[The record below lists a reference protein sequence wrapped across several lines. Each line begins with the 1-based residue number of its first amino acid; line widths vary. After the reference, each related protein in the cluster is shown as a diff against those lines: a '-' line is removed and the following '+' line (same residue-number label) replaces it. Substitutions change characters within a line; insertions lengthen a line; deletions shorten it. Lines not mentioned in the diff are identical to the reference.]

1 MAKKDTSPRLGRGLA
16 ALLGDQAPQ
25 LARTTRAN
33 APVQQHTSLP
43 IDVLEPSP
51 FQPRRDMNPER
62 LEELANSI
70 RSRGVLQPLLVR
82 PDPANPERYQ
92 IIAGERRWRASQ
104 LAGLHSV
111 PVHVRQLDDT
121 DAMAAALVENL
132 QRADLNPIEEAE
144 GLQRLINDYTLTQE
158 ELAGAVG
165 KSRPHIT
172 NTMRLLNL
180 PAEVRAHVRQGEL
193 TAGHARALLGHPDPA
208 AAARIVLEKGLNVR
222 QTEALVAEKSEK
234 KPASKSRRDA
244 EIVQIEED
252 LALRL
257 GLKVRI
263 SYDGKKGGSLKID
276 YRSLEQFE
284 SLMRLLN
291 QS

>member
-33 APVQQHTSLP
+33 TPVQQHTSLP
-43 IDVLEPSP
+43 VDVLEPSP
-51 FQPRRDMNPER
+51 FQPRQDMNPER

-70 RSRGVLQPLLVR
+70 RSRGILQPLLVR

-144 GLQRLINDYTLTQE
+144 GLQRLLNDYTLTQE

-180 PAEVRAHVRQGEL
+180 PSEVRAYVRQGEL
-193 TAGHARALLGHPDPA
+193 TAGHARALLGHPDPVA
-208 AAARIVLEKGLNVR
+208 AAKIVLEKGLNVR
-222 QTEALVAEKSEK
+222 QTEALAAEKSAK
-234 KPASKSRRDA
+234 TLAPKSRRNA

-291 QS
+291 RS